1 MRKIRTPEANWGI
14 IRDTNRTM
22 KITKRA
28 EKETVTKEAITCAL
42 TTEEI
47 QEEAMECAGRK
58 LTDDEVQIVFNE
70 VQKHF
75 EKTSQVVKTAIG
87 QLINATVI

>member
-1 MRKIRTPEANWGI
+1 
-14 IRDTNRTM
+14 M

-28 EKETVTKEAITCAL
+28 EKETVTKEAITCTL

-47 QEEAMECAGRK
+47 QREAMGCAGRE
-58 LTDDEVQIVFNE
+58 LTDDEVQIVINE

-75 EKTSQVVKTAIG
+75 EKTSPVVKTAIE